1 MWIVV
6 NRQVIFIVVGV
17 AAVIIAMFFA
27 FGFMG
32 TVKVDD
38 KVKATLSELDNS
50 TSNFL
55 VRQMFR

>member
-1 MWIVV
+1 M

-17 AAVIIAMFFA
+17 AAVIIAVFFA

-38 KVKATLSELDNS
+38 EVKATLSELDNS

-55 VRQMFR
+55 VSQLLR

>member
-1 MWIVV
+1 MVYV
-6 NRQVIFIVVGV
+6 
-17 AAVIIAMFFA
+17 FA

-55 VRQMFR
+55 VRQMFRYARDARKVKGLFPIMILDE

>member
-1 MWIVV
+1 VV

-17 AAVIIAMFFA
+17 VAVVIAVFFA
-27 FGFMG
+27 LGFMG

-50 TSNFL
+50 TSNFI
-55 VRQMFR
+55 VRQMFQ

>member
-1 MWIVV
+1 
-6 NRQVIFIVVGV
+6 
-17 AAVIIAMFFA
+17 
-27 FGFMG
+27 MG

-38 KVKATLSELDNS
+38 EVKATLSELDNS